1 MMIDLSLVDT
11 IVIVMMENRSFDH
24 MLGHLSYREYANGT
38 SVEGLRDPLTQQAYE
53 NLYEGSPYYPFLMAD
68 GPLPS
73 DPPHER
79 QSVETQLAY
88 SPVTGTY
95 SMSGFVEAYYQSTP
109 VSRTQTPEPM
119 GFFPPSAVPI
129 MNVLANNF
137 AVCDRW
143 FAALPTGTQ
152 PNRLM
157 ALTGASRVD
166 DTRDQLLPAGPTLL
180 DWATSRE
187 VRWRVY
193 HAGLSFF
200 ILLGRFDQVLGPN
213 FRAFEQLAYDVG
225 HEAADL
231 FPQLILIEPSYA
243 DAPHLGS
250 EHPNDDHPPLAVG
263 FGEQFLRQIYE
274 ALTCNPERWAK
285 TVLIVTYDEHGGFFD
300 HVPPRAVPYAP
311 PDAAYPPFA
320 TTGVRVP
327 ALVVSPLVAARHV
340 YSEPLDHTSILQFLA
355 ERFSPDEGGYSPEVN
370 QRRALGI
377 MSVSEVLN
385 LSSPRPVIPAVPRE
399 PIQSMALLGPGPPEK
414 TPNQRAFENAALTMI
429 NRYPRETAQKHPEL
443 WHWYLT
449 TQP

>member
-1 MMIDLSLVDT
+1 MIDLTIVDT
-11 IVIVMMENRSFDH
+11 IVVVMMENRSFDH
-24 MLGHLSYREYANGT
+24 MLGHLSYGEYANGT
-38 SVEGLRDPLTQQAYE
+38 PVEGLCDPLTQQAYE
-53 NLYEGSPYYPFLMAD
+53 NLYEGSPYYPFVMQD
-68 GPLPS
+68 GPLPG

-79 QSVETQLAY
+79 TSVQTQLAY
-88 SPVTGTY
+88 SAVSGTY
-95 SMSGFVEAYYQSTP
+95 SMSGFVEAYYQSTT
-109 VSRTQTPEPM
+109 VNRTQTPEPM

-129 MNVLANNF
+129 LSFFANNF
-137 AVCDRW
+137 AVCDHW
-143 FAALPTGTQ
+143 FAPLPTGTH

-157 ALTGASRVD
+157 ALTGASLVD
-166 DTRDQLLPAGPTLL
+166 DTRDHLLPAGPTML
-180 DWATSRE
+180 DWAMGHG

-213 FRAFEQLAYDVG
+213 FRAFEYLAGDVG
-225 HEAADL
+225 HEASDV

-250 EHPNDDHPPLAVG
+250 NHPNDDHPPLAVG

-300 HVPPRAVPYAP
+300 HVPPLSVPYTP
-311 PDAAYPPFA
+311 PDAAYPPFT

-327 ALVVSPLVAARHV
+327 ALVMSPLVAERHV
-340 YSEPLDHTSILQFLA
+340 YSGALDHTSVLQCLA
-355 ERFSPDEGGYSPEVN
+355 ERFSPHEEGYSTDVN

-377 MSVSEVLN
+377 ASVSEVLN
-385 LSSPRPVIPAVPRE
+385 LSNPRTVIPAMPRE
-399 PIQSMALLGPGPPEK
+399 SIQSMALLGQILPEK
-414 TPNQRAFENAALTMI
+414 TPNQRAFENAALAMI
-429 NRYPRETAQKHPEL
+429 NRYPHETAQKYPEL

-449 TQP
+449 TQH

>member
-1 MMIDLSLVDT
+1 MMIDLTLVDT

-38 SVEGLRDPLTQQAYE
+38 AVEGLRDPLTQQAYE

-79 QSVETQLAY
+79 QAVETQLAY
-88 SPVTGTY
+88 SPVTSTY
-95 SMSGFVEAYYQSTP
+95 RMSGFVEAYYQSTP
-109 VSRTQTPEPM
+109 GSRTQTPEPM

-157 ALTGASRVD
+157 ALTGASRID

-180 DWATSRE
+180 DWATSHG

-193 HAGLSFF
+193 HDGLSFF

-213 FRAFEQLAYDVG
+213 FRAFEQLAHDVG
-225 HEAADL
+225 REAADV
-231 FPQLILIEPSYA
+231 FPQLILIEPSYT
-243 DAPHLGS
+243 DAPHIGS
-250 EHPNDDHPPLAVG
+250 DHPNDDHPPLAVG

-311 PDAAYPPFA
+311 PDAAYAPFT

-355 ERFSPDEGGYSPEVN
+355 ERFSPDEGGYSTDVN

-377 MSVSEVLN
+377 MSVSQVLN
-385 LSSPRPVIPAVPRE
+385 LSTPRPVIPALPRE
-399 PIQSMALLGPGPPEK
+399 PIQSMALLGPGPLER
-414 TPNQRAFENAALTMI
+414 TPSQRAFETAALAMI
-429 NRYPRETAQKHPEL
+429 TRYPHETAQKHPGL

-449 TQP
+449 RQP

>member
-1 MMIDLSLVDT
+1 MIDLTIVDT
-11 IVIVMMENRSFDH
+11 IVVVMMENRSFDH
-24 MLGHLSYREYANGT
+24 MLGHLSYGEYANGT
-38 SVEGLRDPLTQQAYE
+38 PVEGLRDPLTQQAYE
-53 NLYEGSPYYPFLMAD
+53 NLYEGSPYYPFVMQD
-68 GPLPS
+68 GPLPG

-79 QSVETQLAY
+79 TSVQTQLTY
-88 SPVTGTY
+88 SAVTGTY

-109 VSRTQTPEPM
+109 VNRTQTPEPM

-129 MNVLANNF
+129 LSFFANNF
-137 AVCDRW
+137 AVCDHW
-143 FAALPTGTQ
+143 FAPLPTGTH

-157 ALTGASRVD
+157 ALTGASLVD
-166 DTRDQLLPAGPTLL
+166 DTRDHLLPAGPTML
-180 DWATSRE
+180 DWAMRHG

-213 FRAFEQLAYDVG
+213 FRAFEYLARDVA
-225 HEAADL
+225 HEASDVL
-231 FPQLILIEPSYA
+231 PQIILIEPSYA

-250 EHPNDDHPPLAVG
+250 NHPNDDHPPLAVG

-274 ALTCNPERWAK
+274 ALTCNPDRWAK

-300 HVPPRAVPYAP
+300 HVPPLSVPYAP
-311 PDAAYPPFA
+311 PDAAYPPFT

-327 ALVVSPLVAARHV
+327 ALVVSPLVAERHV
-340 YSEPLDHTSILQFLA
+340 YSGPLDHTSVLQCLA
-355 ERFSPDEGGYSPEVN
+355 ERFSPHEEGYSTDVN

-377 MSVSEVLN
+377 ASVSEVLN
-385 LSSPRPVIPAVPRE
+385 LSNPRTVIPAMPRE
-399 PIQSMALLGPGPPEK
+399 SIQSMALLGQILPEK

-429 NRYPRETAQKHPEL
+429 NRYPHETAQKHPEL

-449 TQP
+449 TQQ